1 MQGRFKII
9 DRVKNVMKLAQGEYV
24 ALEHLENV
32 YAAHPLVAQLF
43 VYGDPLQ
50 SYLVAVVVPDPAQ
63 LAALAQR
70 VLRESVDPADARA
83 LERCVRHPRIVDAV
97 LTELD
102 SEVNVRKLKGCVPP
116 SSLLGFFS
124 ARFPAPPLPSPQ
136 GKKEEGGRGQGEP
149 GW

>member
-1 MQGRFKII
+1 
-9 DRVKNVMKLAQGEYV
+9 MKLAQGEYV

-43 VYGDPLQ
+43 VYGDSLQ
-50 SYLVAVVVPDPAQ
+50 SFLVAVVVPDPAQ

-70 VLRESVDPADARA
+70 VLKESVDPADARA

-116 SSLLGFFS
+116 SSLLEFCS

-136 GKKEEGGRGQGEP
+136 
-149 GW
+149 

>member
-1 MQGRFKII
+1 
-9 DRVKNVMKLAQGEYV
+9 MKLAQGEYV

-43 VYGDPLQ
+43 VYGDSLQ
-50 SYLVAVVVPDPAQ
+50 SFLVAVVVPDPAQ

-70 VLRESVDPADARA
+70 VLKESVDPADARA

-116 SSLLGFFS
+116 SSFLFGSVPVL
-124 ARFPAPPLPSPQ
+124 PLPLPSPS
-136 GKKEEGGRGQGEP
+136 GKKEEGEGGKGEP
-149 GW
+149 GL

>member
-1 MQGRFKII
+1 
-9 DRVKNVMKLAQGEYV
+9 MKLAQGEYV

-43 VYGDPLQ
+43 VYGDSLQ
-50 SYLVAVVVPDPAQ
+50 SFLVAVVVPDPAQ

-70 VLRESVDPADARA
+70 VLKESVDPADARA

-116 SSLLGFFS
+116 SSLLFGS
-124 ARFPAPPLPSPQ
+124 APAPPLPSPS
-136 GKKEEGGRGQGEP
+136 GTKEEGARGAETVMS
-149 GW
+149 